1 MRGFITH
8 LGRNK
13 RITLA
18 LAGASLAALAIT
30 AVGYQSMTTPVTL
43 VVDGHAHSL
52 RTFDDTVGGVLK
64 SQGITVGPHD
74 SVVPSPNSHIVSGG
88 EISVAYGRQLTINLN
103 GRTAKYWTTSNNVA
117 SALDALG
124 IDINGAQISTSRSA
138 SIDRQGMAL
147 EIATRRSFHVVIE
160 GKKRTVDVAAL
171 NSKDVLSALH
181 VKVGAKDIVTPAA
194 NKLLTAGQ
202 TISYTKVTSST
213 VHVADEAIPFSVVQ
227 RNNASMAAGT
237 TKVVTQGV
245 NGARNV
251 TYRIVRHNGGIFS
264 KTVVTQHVLSQPTT
278 QVVEVGTKPAP
289 VAPAAPVDAS
299 GVGAWER
306 IAQCESGGNWH
317 INTGNGYYGGLQ
329 FSQATWDA
337 YGGQQFAPRADLAS
351 ESQQITVANRVK
363 AAEGGYGAW
372 GCGWAA

>member
-1 MRGFITH
+1 MRSFITH

-30 AVGYQSMTTPVTL
+30 AVGYQSLTTPITL
-43 VVDGHAHSL
+43 VVDGHAQSL
-52 RTFDDTVGGVLK
+52 RTFDDTVGSVLK

-74 SVVPSPNSHIVSGG
+74 AVVPSLNSSVVSGG
-88 EISVAYGRQLTINLN
+88 EITVAYGRQLTINLN

-117 SALDALG
+117 AALNTLG
-124 IDINGAQISTSRSA
+124 INIDGAQISTSRDA

-160 GKKRTVDVAAL
+160 GKKRSVNVAAL
-171 NSKDVLSALH
+171 NSKDLLSALH
-181 VKVGAKDIVTPAA
+181 VKVAPQDIVTPAA

-202 TISYTKVTSST
+202 TITYTKVTSGT
-213 VHVADEAIPFSVVQ
+213 VHVSNEAVPFAVIQ
-227 RNNASMAAGT
+227 HANPTMTAGT
-237 TKVVTQGV
+237 VKVTTRGV

-251 TYRIVRHNGGIFS
+251 TYRIVRHNGAVFT
-264 KTVVTQHVLSQPTT
+264 KTVVTQHVLSQPKA
-278 QVVEVGTKPAP
+278 QVEEVGTKPAP
-289 VAPAAPVDAS
+289 AAAVNVSGDA
-299 GVGAWER
+299 AWIR

-329 FSQATWDA
+329 FSQGTWDA

>member
-43 VVDGHAHSL
+43 VVDGHAQSL
-52 RTFDDTVGGVLK
+52 RTFDDTVGSVLK

-74 SVVPSPNSHIVSGG
+74 SVVPSLSSHVVSGG

-103 GRTAKYWTTSNNVA
+103 GRTEKFWTTSHNVA

-124 IDINGAQISTSRSA
+124 INITGAQISASRSA

-147 EIATRRSFHVVIE
+147 EIATRRSFHVVVE
-160 GKKRTVDVAAL
+160 GKKRTVTVAAL
-171 NSKDVLSALH
+171 NSKDVLTALH
-181 VKVGAKDIVTPAA
+181 VKVGAKDIVTPAPS
-194 NKLLTAGQ
+194 KLLSTGQ
-202 TISYTKVTSST
+202 TITYTKVTSGT
-213 VHVADEAIPFSVVQ
+213 VHVPHEAIPFAVVQ
-227 RNNASMAAGT
+227 HDNSSMAAGT
-237 TKVVTQGV
+237 SKVITRGV
-245 NGARNV
+245 NGARDV

-264 KTVVTQHVLSQPTT
+264 KTVVTQHVLSQPKTE
-278 QVVEVGTKPAP
+278 VVEVGTKQ
-289 VAPAAPVDAS
+289 AAVNVS
-299 GVGAWER
+299 GNTAWDR

-329 FSQATWDA
+329 FSLSTWDA
-337 YGGQQFAPRADLAS
+337 YGGQQFAARPDLAS
-351 ESQQITVANRVK
+351 RDQQITVANRVK
-363 AAEGGYGAW
+363 AAQGGYGAW